1 MSGLIKIDVKKNIPQ
16 MDKQTQ
22 QAFEG
27 IVDDYS
33 FRLLREMQVRV
44 PVRTGALQFGLWRL
58 FTVTADRI
66 FAKILSTAPY
76 TMIVEKGSRPH
87 SIVAKDAKALRF
99 TTKDGRV
106 VFAKSVEHPGTK
118 GRFFIR
124 ASIEA
129 AKSILPEIIKKHLQ
143 KVGKI

>member
-1 MSGLIKIDVKKNIPQ
+1 MSSLIKIDVKKNIPQ
-16 MDKQTQ
+16 MDKQMQ

-33 FRLLREMQVRV
+33 FRALREMQVRA
-44 PVRTGALQFGLWRL
+44 PVRTGALQFGIWRQMI
-58 FTVTADRI
+58 VSADRI
-66 FAKILSTAPY
+66 FARIFSTAPY
-76 TMIVEKGSRPH
+76 TMAVEKGTRPH

-99 TTKDGRV
+99 YVGGKA
-106 VFAKSVEHPGTK
+106 VFVKSVQHPGTK
-118 GRFFIR
+118 GKFFIR

-129 AKSILPEIIKKHLQ
+129 AKAILPEIINKHLK

>member
-1 MSGLIKIDVKKNIPQ
+1 
-16 MDKQTQ
+16 MDKQMQ
-22 QAFEG
+22 EAFEG

-33 FRLLREMQVRV
+33 FRMLREMQVRA
-44 PVRTGALQFGLWRL
+44 PVRTGALQFGIWRL
-58 FTVTADRI
+58 FTVTANRI
-66 FAKILSTAPY
+66 FAKILSTAAY

-87 SIVAKDAKALRF
+87 SIVATDAKALRF
-99 TTKDGRV
+99 TTKSGNI
-106 VFAKSVEHPGTK
+106 VFAKSVQHPGTR

-129 AKSILPEIIKKHLQ
+129 AKAILPEIINKHLK